1 MKKSFLSLSLVTI
14 LLSNNLFAEDI
25 FDQTS
30 EENVSKNISKKDNQS
45 QNLLNKEDLDYLFKN
60 SDTKFPVT
68 DYIYKGGFKEP
79 NEEIKIHSEEKP
91 KKKKIIIL
99 LS

>member
-1 MKKSFLSLSLVTI
+1 MYLKIYLKR
-14 LLSNNLFAEDI
+14 
-25 FDQTS
+25 Q
-30 EENVSKNISKKDNQS
+30 SKPK
-45 QNLLNKEDLDYLFKN
+45 LLNKEDLDYLFKN

-79 NEEIKIHSEEKP
+79 NEDIKIHSEEKP